1 LQVER
6 PKVRHIGTCR
16 FKPDYPTCSNTRP
29 VPIQRDPI
37 QRWWQREWRFGHQ
50 IHGYCW
56 MSNHIHLAVQVVEV
70 PLSRIMQ
77 NLAFRYTRWVN
88 KRQGRVGHLFQG
100 RYKAILVEA
109 ESYLLGLVC
118 YIHLNPVRARL
129 VEEPA
134 AYRWSGH
141 RAYRGQAQVSW
152 LTPDWVLSQLTGTE
166 RVARRRYAA
175 FIAAGQG
182 EGYREEFHRGTADG
196 RLLGDEDFVA
206 KTLSQVRER
215 SLLRVEP
222 ERIIEVVC
230 AHRKIE
236 AGQLATV
243 NRSRAGSEARTLS
256 AYLAVELGAARS
268 KPRLPQHRLHGIHDT
283 GSDMRCARR
292 LRARDDLVGCI
303 EDDCICVCATDVN
316 AEAEALY
323 HVLTRG
329 SFCWHIAPALPK
341 RASPCERDILNL
353 VAKITGSHQSQT
365 FRCTPLGVTG
375 KTQHCDAQPVFQ
387 GFSGN
392 R

>member
-1 LQVER
+1 MAR
-6 PKVRHIGTCR
+6 
-16 FKPDYPTCSNTRP
+16 KPRLHVPGALYHVMLHSNGGQSIFFADDDWEHFEAL
-29 VPIQRDPI
+29 VA
-37 QRWWQREWRFGHQ
+37 EGVGRFGHR

-56 MSNHIHLAVQVVEV
+56 MSNHIHLAVQVAEV

-109 ESYLLGLVC
+109 ESYLLELVR

-141 RAYRGQAQVSW
+141 RAYVGQAQVSW
-152 LTPDWVLSQLTGTE
+152 LTTDWVLSQLAGTE

-182 EGYREEFHRGTADG
+182 ERYRKEFHRGTADG

-206 KTLSQVRER
+206 KTLSQVREK
-215 SLLRVEP
+215 SPLRVEP

-236 AGQLATV
+236 AGQLATAD
-243 NRSRAGSEARTLS
+243 RSRAGSEARTLS
-256 AYLAVELGAARS
+256 AYLAVELGAASLTSMGQRFNRDVATMS
-268 KPRLPQHRLHGIHDT
+268 NRVRQFR
-283 GSDMRCARR
+283 RR
-292 LRARDDLVGCI
+292 LA
-303 EDDCICVCATDVN
+303 EDKAL
-316 AEAEALY
+316 AEEIRMLQSE
-323 HVLTRG
+323 LTEIRK
-329 SFCWHIAPALPK
+329 A
-341 RASPCERDILNL
+341 
-353 VAKITGSHQSQT
+353 
-365 FRCTPLGVTG
+365 
-375 KTQHCDAQPVFQ
+375 
-387 GFSGN
+387 
-392 R
+392 